1 MPIRELS
8 DGDDLRLNEVFADAD
23 TPAGHMARSLF
34 RPSSDSPLIR
44 SVIAEVVPDVPVGAA
59 AIAESP
65 LHPHRAWVHV
75 EVAAEERGHGQG
87 RELFDAVC
95 AETRGTGLEG
105 LDLRARVQAGS
116 SGEGF
121 AQALGFTPLTT
132 TRVIKVPAG
141 ALPPAGGGRAEDLE
155 IVATGSVKLTKAFLA
170 WYTAVNR
177 DDAVGPLTIGQVNN
191 AFLSE
196 AVGAH
201 GAALLNGAAG
211 TAEAGGLSAFAVSYA
226 READETA
233 GTLPAAGEPGA
244 GQPGVRQPGAG
255 QPGDGQ
261 SGGQAGAAVVDQAD
275 EEPPT
280 ELILGSMFETRDDAA
295 DAAGEDFAAAV
306 ADAELLLARLSVD
319 ADVVI
324 EVTSGMPVISALA
337 DRLLESGTAVELYRY
352 ETLTGPASDAD

>member
-1 MPIRELS
+1 MPIRELT
-8 DGDDLRLNEVFADAD
+8 DGDDLRLNEVFADAT

-65 LHPHRAWVHV
+65 LHPYRAWVHV
-75 EVAAEERGHGQG
+75 EVAAEEQGQGQG

-95 AETRGTGLEG
+95 AETRGTALEG
-105 LDLRARVQAGS
+105 LDLRARVHAGS
-116 SGEGF
+116 PGEGF

-155 IVATGSVKLTKAFLA
+155 IVATGSVKLTKAFLN

-196 AVGAH
+196 AAGAH

-233 GTLPAAGEPGA
+233 GVLPSAGEPGA
-244 GQPGVRQPGAG
+244 G
-255 QPGDGQ
+255 DGT
-261 SGGQAGAAVVDQAD
+261 AVVDQVD

-295 DAAGEDFAAAV
+295 DTTGEDFVAAV

-337 DRLLESGTAVELYRY
+337 DRLLEAGTATELYRY
-352 ETLTGPASDAD
+352 ETLSGPPADVS

>member
-1 MPIRELS
+1 M
-8 DGDDLRLNEVFADAD
+8 
-23 TPAGHMARSLF
+23 
-34 RPSSDSPLIR
+34 
-44 SVIAEVVPDVPVGAA
+44 
-59 AIAESP
+59 
-65 LHPHRAWVHV
+65 
-75 EVAAEERGHGQG
+75 
-87 RELFDAVC
+87 
-95 AETRGTGLEG
+95 
-105 LDLRARVQAGS
+105 RARVQAGS
-116 SGEGF
+116 AGEGF

-196 AVGAH
+196 AAGAH

-233 GTLPAAGEPGA
+233 GVLPSAGEPGA
-244 GQPGVRQPGAG
+244 EAAA
-255 QPGDGQ
+255 GDGT
-261 SGGQAGAAVVDQAD
+261 AVVDHVD

-295 DAAGEDFAAAV
+295 DVTGEEFAAAV

-324 EVTSGMPVISALA
+324 EVTSGMPVVSALA
-337 DRLLESGTAVELYRY
+337 DRLLEAGTATELYRY
-352 ETLTGPASDAD
+352 ETLSGPPADAN

>member
-1 MPIRELS
+1 MPIRELN
-8 DGDDLRLNEVFADAD
+8 DGDDLRLNEVFADAT

-65 LHPHRAWVHV
+65 LHPYRAWVHV
-75 EVAAEERGHGQG
+75 EVAAEEQGHGQG
-87 RELFDAVC
+87 RELFEAVC
-95 AETRGTGLEG
+95 AETRGTALEG

-116 SGEGF
+116 AGEGF

-196 AVGAH
+196 AAGAH
-201 GAALLNGAAG
+201 GAALLSGAAG

-233 GTLPAAGEPGA
+233 GVLPSAGEPGA
-244 GQPGVRQPGAG
+244 EAAA
-255 QPGDGQ
+255 GDGT
-261 SGGQAGAAVVDQAD
+261 AVVDHVD

-295 DAAGEDFAAAV
+295 DVTGEEFAAAV

-324 EVTSGMPVISALA
+324 EVTSGMPVVSALA
-337 DRLLESGTAVELYRY
+337 DRLLEAGTATELYRY
-352 ETLTGPASDAD
+352 ETLSGPPADAN

>member
-1 MPIRELS
+1 MPIRELN
-8 DGDDLRLNEVFADAD
+8 DGDDLRLNEVFADAT

-65 LHPHRAWVHV
+65 LHPYRAWVHV
-75 EVAAEERGHGQG
+75 EVAAEEQGHGQG
-87 RELFDAVC
+87 RELFEAVC
-95 AETRGTGLEG
+95 AETRGTALEG

-116 SGEGF
+116 AGEGF

-196 AVGAH
+196 AAGAH

-226 READETA
+226 READETT
-233 GTLPAAGEPGA
+233 GVLPSAGEPGA
-244 GQPGVRQPGAG
+244 GAA
-255 QPGDGQ
+255 DGT
-261 SGGQAGAAVVDQAD
+261 AVVDQVD

-324 EVTSGMPVISALA
+324 EVTSGMPVVSALA
-337 DRLLESGTAVELYRY
+337 DRLLEAGTATELYRY
-352 ETLTGPASDAD
+352 ETLSGPPADMS

>member
-1 MPIRELS
+1 MPIRELT
-8 DGDDLRLNEVFADAD
+8 DGDDLRLNEVFADAT

-65 LHPHRAWVHV
+65 FHPYRAWVNV
-75 EVAAEERGHGQG
+75 EVAAEEQGHGQG
-87 RELFDAVC
+87 RELFEAVC
-95 AETRGTGLEG
+95 AETRGTALEG
-105 LDLRARVQAGS
+105 LDLRARVHAGS
-116 SGEGF
+116 PGEGF

-155 IVATGSVKLTKAFLA
+155 IVATGSVKLTKAFLN

-196 AVGAH
+196 AAGAH

-211 TAEAGGLSAFAVSYA
+211 TTEAGGLSAFALSYA

-233 GTLPAAGEPGA
+233 GVLPSAGEPGA
-244 GQPGVRQPGAG
+244 G
-255 QPGDGQ
+255 DG
-261 SGGQAGAAVVDQAD
+261 SAVVDQVD

-280 ELILGSMFETRDDAA
+280 ELILGSMFETGDHAA
-295 DAAGEDFAAAV
+295 DTTGEDFAAAV

-337 DRLLESGTAVELYRY
+337 DRLLEAGTATELYRY
-352 ETLTGPASDAD
+352 ETLSGPPSDVS

>member
-1 MPIRELS
+1 MPIRELN
-8 DGDDLRLNEVFADAD
+8 DGDDLRLNEVFADAT

-65 LHPHRAWVHV
+65 LHPYRAWVHV
-75 EVAAEERGHGQG
+75 EVAAEEQGQGQG
-87 RELFDAVC
+87 RELFEAVC

-116 SGEGF
+116 PGEGF
-121 AQALGFTPLTT
+121 ARALGFTSLTT

-155 IVATGSVKLTKAFLA
+155 IVATGSVKLTKAFLD

-177 DDAVGPLTIGQVNN
+177 DDAVGPLTIGQVNS

-196 AVGAH
+196 AAGAH

-233 GTLPAAGEPGA
+233 GAVPSAGEPDAGTGA
-244 GQPGVRQPGAG
+244 GQPGAG
-255 QPGDGQ
+255 QGEGR
-261 SGGQAGAAVVDQAD
+261 AVVDQAV
-275 EEPPT
+275 EEAPT

-295 DAAGEDFAAAV
+295 DTTGEDFAAAV

-337 DRLLESGTAVELYRY
+337 DRLLETGTATELYRY
-352 ETLTGPASDAD
+352 ETLSGPPADAS

>member
-1 MPIRELS
+1 MPIRELT
-8 DGDDLRLNEVFADAD
+8 DGDDLRLNEVFADAT

-44 SVIAEVVPDVPVGAA
+44 SVVAEVVPDVPVGAA

-65 LHPHRAWVHV
+65 LHPYRAWVHV
-75 EVAAEERGHGQG
+75 EVAAEEQGHGQG

-95 AETRGTGLEG
+95 AETRGTALEG
-105 LDLRARVQAGS
+105 LDLRARVHAGS
-116 SGEGF
+116 PGEGF
-121 AQALGFTPLTT
+121 AQELGFTPLTT
-132 TRVIKVPAG
+132 TRVIRVPAG

-177 DDAVGPLTIGQVNN
+177 DDAVGQLTIGQVNN

-196 AVGAH
+196 AAGAH

-233 GTLPAAGEPGA
+233 GVLPSAGEPGA
-244 GQPGVRQPGAG
+244 GDAV
-255 QPGDGQ
+255 GDGR
-261 SGGQAGAAVVDQAD
+261 ATVDQVD

-295 DAAGEDFAAAV
+295 DTTGEDFAAAV

-324 EVTSGMPVISALA
+324 EVTSGMPVISSLA
-337 DRLLESGTAVELYRY
+337 DRLLDAGTATELYRY
-352 ETLTGPASDAD
+352 ETLSGPPADVN

>member
-1 MPIRELS
+1 MPIRELT
-8 DGDDLRLNEVFADAD
+8 DGDDLRLNEVFADAT

-44 SVIAEVVPDVPVGAA
+44 SVVAEVVPDVPVGAA

-65 LHPHRAWVHV
+65 LHPYRAWVHV
-75 EVAAEERGHGQG
+75 EVAAEEQGHGQG

-95 AETRGTGLEG
+95 AETRGTALEG
-105 LDLRARVQAGS
+105 LDLRARVHAGS
-116 SGEGF
+116 TGEGF

-177 DDAVGPLTIGQVNN
+177 DDAVGQMTIGQVNN
-191 AFLSE
+191 VFLSE
-196 AVGAH
+196 AAGAH

-233 GTLPAAGEPGA
+233 GVLPSAGEPGA
-244 GQPGVRQPGAG
+244 GDAV
-255 QPGDGQ
+255 GDGR
-261 SGGQAGAAVVDQAD
+261 ATVDQVD

-280 ELILGSMFETRDDAA
+280 ELILGSMFETRDDVAETG
-295 DAAGEDFAAAV
+295 GEDFAAAV

-324 EVTSGMPVISALA
+324 EVTSGMPVISSLA
-337 DRLLESGTAVELYRY
+337 DRLLDAGTATELYRY
-352 ETLTGPASDAD
+352 ETLSGPSADVS

>member
-1 MPIRELS
+1 MPIRELN
-8 DGDDLRLNEVFADAD
+8 DGDDLRLNEVFADAT

-65 LHPHRAWVHV
+65 LHPYRAWVHV
-75 EVAAEERGHGQG
+75 EVAAEEQGHGQG

-95 AETRGTGLEG
+95 AETRGTALEG

-116 SGEGF
+116 PGEGF

-177 DDAVGPLTIGQVNN
+177 DDAVGQLSIGQVNN
-191 AFLSE
+191 VFLSE
-196 AVGAH
+196 AAGAH

-233 GTLPAAGEPGA
+233 GVLPSAGEPGA
-244 GQPGVRQPGAG
+244 GAAAG
-255 QPGDGQ
+255 NGN
-261 SGGQAGAAVVDQAD
+261 AVVDQVD

-295 DAAGEDFAAAV
+295 ETGGEDFAAAV

-324 EVTSGMPVISALA
+324 EVTSGMPVVSALA
-337 DRLLESGTAVELYRY
+337 DRLLEAGTATELYRY
-352 ETLTGPASDAD
+352 ETLSGPPADMS

>member
-8 DGDDLRLNEVFADAD
+8 DGDDLRLNEVFADAT

-44 SVIAEVVPDVPVGAA
+44 SVIAEVAPDVPVGAA

-75 EVAAEERGHGQG
+75 EVAAEEQRHGQG

-95 AETRGTGLEG
+95 AETRGTALEG

-116 SGEGF
+116 AGEGF

-132 TRVIKVPAG
+132 TRVIRVPAG

-155 IVATGSVKLTKAFLA
+155 IVATGSVKLTKAFMA

-196 AVGAH
+196 AAGAH

-233 GTLPAAGEPGA
+233 AAVPSAGEPGA
-244 GQPGVRQPGAG
+244 GTGAG
-255 QPGDGQ
+255 DGT
-261 SGGQAGAAVVDQAD
+261 AVVDQVD

-280 ELILGSMFETRDDAA
+280 ELILGSMFETFDDVA
-295 DAAGEDFAAAV
+295 DTTGEVFAAAV

-324 EVTSGMPVISALA
+324 EVTSGMPVVSALA
-337 DRLLESGTAVELYRY
+337 DRLLEAGSATELYRY
-352 ETLTGPASDAD
+352 ETLSGPPADVS

>member
-1 MPIRELS
+1 MPIRELT
-8 DGDDLRLNEVFADAD
+8 DGDDLRLNEVFADAT

-44 SVIAEVVPDVPVGAA
+44 SVVAEVVPDVPVGAA

-65 LHPHRAWVHV
+65 LHPYRAWVHV
-75 EVAAEERGHGQG
+75 EVAAEEQGHGQG

-95 AETRGTGLEG
+95 AETRGTALEG
-105 LDLRARVQAGS
+105 LDLRARVHAGS
-116 SGEGF
+116 PGEGF

-132 TRVIKVPAG
+132 TRVIRVPAG
-141 ALPPAGGGRAEDLE
+141 VLPPAGGGRAEDLE

-191 AFLSE
+191 VFLSE
-196 AVGAH
+196 AAGAH

-233 GTLPAAGEPGA
+233 GVLPSAGEPGA
-244 GQPGVRQPGAG
+244 GATA
-255 QPGDGQ
+255 GDGT
-261 SGGQAGAAVVDQAD
+261 AVVDQVD

-295 DAAGEDFAAAV
+295 DTTGEDFAAAV

-337 DRLLESGTAVELYRY
+337 DRLLDSGTATELYRY
-352 ETLTGPASDAD
+352 ETLSGPPADVS

>member
-23 TPAGHMARSLF
+23 TPAAHMARSLF
-34 RPSSDSPLIR
+34 HPSSDAPLLR
-44 SVIAEVVPDVPVGAA
+44 SVIAEVVPGVPVGAA

-65 LHPHRAWVHV
+65 LHPYRAWVHV
-75 EVAAEERGHGQG
+75 EVAAEEQGRGQG

-95 AETRGTGLEG
+95 AETQGTALEG

-116 SGEGF
+116 SGAGF
-121 AQALGFTPLTT
+121 AEALGFSPLTT
-132 TRVIKVPAG
+132 TRVIKVAAG
-141 ALPPAGGGRAEDLE
+141 ALPPSGGGRAEDLE

-170 WYTAVNR
+170 WYQAVNR
-177 DDAVGPLTIGQVNN
+177 DDAAGPLTIGQVSS

-196 AVGAH
+196 AAGAH
-201 GAALLNGAAG
+201 GAALLNGEAG

-233 GTLPAAGEPGA
+233 GMAAIAGQAGGEQGA
-244 GQPGVRQPGAG
+244 GQ
-255 QPGDGQ
+255 
-261 SGGQAGAAVVDQAD
+261 SGSGTAVVDQVD

-280 ELILGSMFETRDDAA
+280 ELILGSMFETREDRDDAT
-295 DAAGEDFAAAV
+295 DEEFAAAV

-319 ADVVI
+319 ADVVL
-324 EVTSGMPVISALA
+324 EVTSGMPVVSALA
-337 DRLLESGTAVELYRY
+337 DRLLENGQASEMYRY
-352 ETLTGPASDAD
+352 ETLAGPPADVS

>member
-1 MPIRELS
+1 MPIRELT
-8 DGDDLRLNEVFADAD
+8 DGDDLRLNEVFADAT

-44 SVIAEVVPDVPVGAA
+44 SVVAEVVPDVPVGAA

-65 LHPHRAWVHV
+65 LHPYRAWVHV
-75 EVAAEERGHGQG
+75 EVAAEEQGHGQG

-95 AETRGTGLEG
+95 AETRGTALEG
-105 LDLRARVQAGS
+105 LDLRARVHVGS
-116 SGEGF
+116 PGEGF

-196 AVGAH
+196 AAGAH

-211 TAEAGGLSAFAVSYA
+211 TGEAGGLSAFAVSYA

-233 GTLPAAGEPGA
+233 GVLPSAGEPGA
-244 GQPGVRQPGAG
+244 GDAV
-255 QPGDGQ
+255 GDGR
-261 SGGQAGAAVVDQAD
+261 ATVDQVD

-295 DAAGEDFAAAV
+295 DTTGEDFAAAV

-324 EVTSGMPVISALA
+324 EVTSGMPVISSLA
-337 DRLLESGTAVELYRY
+337 DRLLDAGTATELYRY
-352 ETLTGPASDAD
+352 ETLSGPPADVN

>member
-1 MPIRELS
+1 MPIRELT
-8 DGDDLRLNEVFADAD
+8 DGDDLRLNEVFADAT

-65 LHPHRAWVHV
+65 LHPYRAWVHV
-75 EVAAEERGHGQG
+75 EVAAEEQGHGQG

-95 AETRGTGLEG
+95 AETRGTALEG
-105 LDLRARVQAGS
+105 LDLRARVHAGS
-116 SGEGF
+116 PGEGF

-196 AVGAH
+196 AAGAH
-201 GAALLNGAAG
+201 GAALLNGSAG

-233 GTLPAAGEPGA
+233 GVLPSAGEPGA
-244 GQPGVRQPGAG
+244 G
-255 QPGDGQ
+255 D
-261 SGGQAGAAVVDQAD
+261 AVGEGKATVDQVD

-295 DAAGEDFAAAV
+295 DTTGEDFSAAV

-324 EVTSGMPVISALA
+324 EVTSGMPVISSLA
-337 DRLLESGTAVELYRY
+337 DRLLDAGTATELYRY
-352 ETLTGPASDAD
+352 ETLSGPPADVS

>member
-1 MPIRELS
+1 MPIRELT
-8 DGDDLRLNEVFADAD
+8 DGDDLRLNEVFADAT

-44 SVIAEVVPDVPVGAA
+44 SVVAEVVPDVPVGAA

-65 LHPHRAWVHV
+65 LHPYRAWVHV
-75 EVAAEERGHGQG
+75 EVAAEEQGHGQG

-95 AETRGTGLEG
+95 AETRGTALEG
-105 LDLRARVQAGS
+105 LDLRARVHAGS
-116 SGEGF
+116 PGEGF

-132 TRVIKVPAG
+132 TRVIRVPAG

-177 DDAVGPLTIGQVNN
+177 DDAVGQLTIGQVNN

-196 AVGAH
+196 AAGAH

-233 GTLPAAGEPGA
+233 GVLPSAGEPGA
-244 GQPGVRQPGAG
+244 GDAV
-255 QPGDGQ
+255 GDGR
-261 SGGQAGAAVVDQAD
+261 ATVDQVD

-295 DAAGEDFAAAV
+295 DTTGEDFAAAV

-324 EVTSGMPVISALA
+324 EVTSGMPVISSLA
-337 DRLLESGTAVELYRY
+337 DRLLDAGTATELYRY
-352 ETLTGPASDAD
+352 ETLSGPPADVN

>member
-8 DGDDLRLNEVFADAD
+8 DGDDLRLNEVFADAT

-44 SVIAEVVPDVPVGAA
+44 SVIAEVVPEVPVGAA

-75 EVAAEERGHGQG
+75 EVAAEEQGHGQG
-87 RELFDAVC
+87 RELFEAVC
-95 AETRGTGLEG
+95 AETRGTALEG
-105 LDLRARVQAGS
+105 LDLRTRVQAGS
-116 SGEGF
+116 PGEGF

-132 TRVIKVPAG
+132 TRVIRVPAG

-177 DDAVGPLTIGQVNN
+177 DDAVGPLTIGQVNS

-196 AVGAH
+196 AAGAH
-201 GAALLNGAAG
+201 GAALLGGAAG
-211 TAEAGGLSAFAVSYA
+211 PAEAGGLSAFAVSYA

-233 GTLPAAGEPGA
+233 GTVPSAGEPGA
-244 GQPGVRQPGAG
+244 GPGAG
-255 QPGDGQ
+255 QPGAGQ
-261 SGGQAGAAVVDQAD
+261 GEGQAVVDQAP

-280 ELILGSMFETRDDAA
+280 ELILGSMFEAREDADPDD
-295 DAAGEDFAAAV
+295 ENFAAAV

-337 DRLLESGTAVELYRY
+337 DRLLEAGTATELYRY
-352 ETLTGPASDAD
+352 ETLTGPPADLS

>member
-1 MPIRELS
+1 MPIRELN
-8 DGDDLRLNEVFADAD
+8 DGDDLRLNEVFADAT

-65 LHPHRAWVHV
+65 LHPYRAWVHV
-75 EVAAEERGHGQG
+75 EVAAEEQGHGQG
-87 RELFDAVC
+87 RELFEAVC
-95 AETRGTGLEG
+95 AETRGTALEG

-116 SGEGF
+116 AGEGF
-121 AQALGFTPLTT
+121 AQAPGFTPLTT
-132 TRVIKVPAG
+132 TRVNKVPAG

-196 AVGAH
+196 AAGAH

-226 READETA
+226 REAEETA
-233 GTLPAAGEPGA
+233 GVLPSAGEPGA
-244 GQPGVRQPGAG
+244 EAAA
-255 QPGDGQ
+255 GDGT
-261 SGGQAGAAVVDQAD
+261 AVVDHVD

-295 DAAGEDFAAAV
+295 DVTGEEFAAAV

-324 EVTSGMPVISALA
+324 EVTSGMPVVSALA
-337 DRLLESGTAVELYRY
+337 DRLLEAGTATELYRY
-352 ETLTGPASDAD
+352 ETLSGPPSEVN

>member
-1 MPIRELS
+1 MPIRELT
-8 DGDDLRLNEVFADAD
+8 DGDDLRLNEVFADAT

-65 LHPHRAWVHV
+65 LHPYRAWVHV
-75 EVAAEERGHGQG
+75 EVAAEEQGHGQG

-95 AETRGTGLEG
+95 AETRGTALEG
-105 LDLRARVQAGS
+105 LDLRARVHAGS
-116 SGEGF
+116 PGEGF

-191 AFLSE
+191 VFLSE
-196 AVGAH
+196 AAGAH

-233 GTLPAAGEPGA
+233 GVLPSAGEPDA
-244 GQPGVRQPGAG
+244 GY
-255 QPGDGQ
+255 
-261 SGGQAGAAVVDQAD
+261 AVGEGKATVDQVD

-295 DAAGEDFAAAV
+295 DTTGEDFSAAV

-324 EVTSGMPVISALA
+324 EVTSGMPVISSLA
-337 DRLLESGTAVELYRY
+337 DRLLDAGTATELYRY
-352 ETLTGPASDAD
+352 ETLSGPPADVS

>member
-1 MPIRELS
+1 MPIRELT
-8 DGDDLRLNEVFADAD
+8 DGDDLRLNEVFADAT

-65 LHPHRAWVHV
+65 LHPYRAWVHV
-75 EVAAEERGHGQG
+75 EVAAEEQGHGQG

-95 AETRGTGLEG
+95 AETRGTALEG
-105 LDLRARVQAGS
+105 LDLRARVHAGS
-116 SGEGF
+116 PGEGF

-132 TRVIKVPAG
+132 TRVVKVAAG

-191 AFLSE
+191 VFLSE
-196 AVGAH
+196 AAGAH

-233 GTLPAAGEPGA
+233 GVLPSAGEPGA
-244 GQPGVRQPGAG
+244 GDTV
-255 QPGDGQ
+255 GDGR
-261 SGGQAGAAVVDQAD
+261 ATVDQVD

-295 DAAGEDFAAAV
+295 DTTGEDFAAAV

-324 EVTSGMPVISALA
+324 EVTSGMPVISSLA
-337 DRLLESGTAVELYRY
+337 DRLLDAGTATELYRY
-352 ETLTGPASDAD
+352 ETLSGPPSDVS

>member
-1 MPIRELS
+1 
-8 DGDDLRLNEVFADAD
+8 
-23 TPAGHMARSLF
+23 
-34 RPSSDSPLIR
+34 
-44 SVIAEVVPDVPVGAA
+44 
-59 AIAESP
+59 
-65 LHPHRAWVHV
+65 
-75 EVAAEERGHGQG
+75 VAAEEQGHGQG

-95 AETRGTGLEG
+95 AETRGTALEG

-116 SGEGF
+116 PGEGF

-177 DDAVGPLTIGQVNN
+177 DDAVGQLSIGQVNN
-191 AFLSE
+191 VFLSE
-196 AVGAH
+196 AAGAH

-233 GTLPAAGEPGA
+233 GVLPSAGEPGA
-244 GQPGVRQPGAG
+244 GAAAG
-255 QPGDGQ
+255 NGN
-261 SGGQAGAAVVDQAD
+261 AVVDQVD

-337 DRLLESGTAVELYRY
+337 DRLLDAGTATELYRY
-352 ETLTGPASDAD
+352 ETLSGPPADVS

>member
-1 MPIRELS
+1 MPIRELT
-8 DGDDLRLNEVFADAD
+8 DGDDLRLNEVFADAT

-34 RPSSDSPLIR
+34 RPSSDAPLIR

-65 LHPHRAWVHV
+65 LHPYRAWVHV
-75 EVAAEERGHGQG
+75 EVAAEEQGHGQG

-95 AETRGTGLEG
+95 AETRGTALEG

-116 SGEGF
+116 PGEGF

-177 DDAVGPLTIGQVNN
+177 DDAVGQLSIGQVNN
-191 AFLSE
+191 VFLSE
-196 AVGAH
+196 AAGAH

-233 GTLPAAGEPGA
+233 GVLPSAGEPGA
-244 GQPGVRQPGAG
+244 GAAAG
-255 QPGDGQ
+255 NGN
-261 SGGQAGAAVVDQAD
+261 AVVDQVD

-295 DAAGEDFAAAV
+295 DTTGEDFSAAV

-337 DRLLESGTAVELYRY
+337 DRLLDAGTATELYRY
-352 ETLTGPASDAD
+352 ETLSGPPADVS

>member
-8 DGDDLRLNEVFADAD
+8 DGDDLRLNEVFADAT

-34 RPSSDSPLIR
+34 RPSSDSPLVR
-44 SVIAEVVPDVPVGAA
+44 SVIAEVVPEVPVGAA

-65 LHPHRAWVHV
+65 LHPYRAWVHV
-75 EVAAEERGHGQG
+75 EVAAEEQGHGQG
-87 RELFDAVC
+87 RELFEAVC

-116 SGEGF
+116 TGEGF
-121 AQALGFTPLTT
+121 ALALGFTPLTT
-132 TRVIKVPAG
+132 TRVIRVPAG

-196 AVGAH
+196 AAGAH
-201 GAALLNGAAG
+201 GAALLGGAAG

-233 GTLPAAGEPGA
+233 GTVPSAGEPGA
-244 GQPGVRQPGAG
+244 GTVGAGPAAGDGAG
-255 QPGDGQ
+255 Q
-261 SGGQAGAAVVDQAD
+261 AVVDQAV
-275 EEPPT
+275 EEAPT
-280 ELILGSMFETRDDAA
+280 ELILGSMFETREGAE
-295 DAAGEDFAAAV
+295 AAGEDFAAAV

-337 DRLLESGTAVELYRY
+337 DRLLETGAATELYRY
-352 ETLTGPASDAD
+352 ETLTGPPADLS

>member
-1 MPIRELS
+1 MAS
-8 DGDDLRLNEVFADAD
+8 NVVDLTDLYSPRMRAIAKEIDPTLDEGVYAQFRGPHYE
-23 TPAGHMARSLF
+23 TPAEVRMAGILGA
-34 RPSSDSPLIR
+34 DL
-44 SVIAEVVPDVPVGAA
+44 VGMSTTLE
-59 AIAESP
+59 AIA
-65 LHPHRAWVHV
+65 
-75 EVAAEERGHGQG
+75 
-87 RELFDAVC
+87 
-95 AETRGTGLEG
+95 
-105 LDLRARVQAGS
+105 ARQAGS
-116 SGEGF
+116 AGEGF

-141 ALPPAGGGRAEDLE
+141 ALPPAGGGRAEDLK

-196 AVGAH
+196 AAGAH

-233 GTLPAAGEPGA
+233 GVLPSAGGPGA
-244 GQPGVRQPGAG
+244 GVGAG
-255 QPGDGQ
+255 DGT
-261 SGGQAGAAVVDQAD
+261 AVVDQVD

-295 DAAGEDFAAAV
+295 ETGGEDFAAAV

-324 EVTSGMPVISALA
+324 EVTSGMPVVSALA
-337 DRLLESGTAVELYRY
+337 DRLLEVGTATELYRY
-352 ETLTGPASDAD
+352 ETLSGPPADVN

>member
-1 MPIRELS
+1 MPIRELT
-8 DGDDLRLNEVFADAD
+8 DGDDLRLNEVFADAT

-34 RPSSDSPLIR
+34 RPSSDAPLIR
-44 SVIAEVVPDVPVGAA
+44 SVIAEVVSDVPVGAA

-65 LHPHRAWVHV
+65 LHPYRAWVHV
-75 EVAAEERGHGQG
+75 EVAAEEQGHGQG
-87 RELFDAVC
+87 RELFEAVC
-95 AETRGTGLEG
+95 AETRGTALEG

-116 SGEGF
+116 AGEGF

-177 DDAVGPLTIGQVNN
+177 DDAVGQLSIGQVNN
-191 AFLSE
+191 VFLSE
-196 AVGAH
+196 AAGAH

-233 GTLPAAGEPGA
+233 GVLPSAGEPGA
-244 GQPGVRQPGAG
+244 GAAAG
-255 QPGDGQ
+255 NGN
-261 SGGQAGAAVVDQAD
+261 AVVDQVD

-337 DRLLESGTAVELYRY
+337 DRLLDAGTATELYRY
-352 ETLTGPASDAD
+352 ETLSGPPADVS

>member
-1 MPIRELS
+1 MPIRELT
-8 DGDDLRLNEVFADAD
+8 DGDDLRLNEVFADAT

-65 LHPHRAWVHV
+65 LHPYRAWVHV
-75 EVAAEERGHGQG
+75 EVAAEEQGHGQG
-87 RELFDAVC
+87 RELFEAVC
-95 AETRGTGLEG
+95 AETRGTALEG
-105 LDLRARVQAGS
+105 LDLRARVHAGS
-116 SGEGF
+116 PGEGF

-155 IVATGSVKLTKAFLA
+155 IVATGSVKLTKAFLN

-196 AVGAH
+196 AAGAH

-233 GTLPAAGEPGA
+233 GVLPSAGEPGA
-244 GQPGVRQPGAG
+244 GDG
-255 QPGDGQ
+255 PGDGP
-261 SGGQAGAAVVDQAD
+261 AVVDQVD

-295 DAAGEDFAAAV
+295 DTTGEDFAAAV

-337 DRLLESGTAVELYRY
+337 DRLLEAGTATELYRY
-352 ETLTGPASDAD
+352 ETLSGPPSDVS